1 MTDLRHRLSQHFGEK
16 KCISNIFIVQQIRLK
31 RVEMTETSSIASQH
45 NQLDPKYRASAG
57 KTGKMGDYQ
66 NANQRLALSFL

>member
-1 MTDLRHRLSQHFGEK
+1 
-16 KCISNIFIVQQIRLK
+16 
-31 RVEMTETSSIASQH
+31 MTETSSIASQH